1 MANTRVANGQTVNL
15 LSFDFG
21 GSNPSLPT
29 KNCGSSSV
37 DRALAFQAEG
47 RGFEPRLPLYRRDDL
62 IISSFILHR
71 PFFSLLNNVPNF
83 STSNLLYQ

>member
-1 MANTRVANGQTVNL
+1 MGKYQSGQMGQTVNL

-29 KNCGSSSV
+29 KN
-37 DRALAFQAEG
+37 EG

-71 PFFSLLNNVPNF
+71 PVFFITQQCSKLFNF
-83 STSNLLYQ
+83 